1 MGIGSPFNQ
10 QMLSALS
17 SPAGGS
23 DTQIAKPSDELQ
35 SRGMQGGDQSLL
47 KQYLSQ
53 LGPQTQPPAPGSQST
68 STFRSIEPEGWPY
81 NMGDRSQPLNP
92 PPTIIPGSLG
102 GYGSD
107 TPAIPAQ
114 TGNPMTQQL
123 VFPGGQNNSTQSGM
137 GGSSTQVG
145 GSSGGGGKQ
154 SLSIGQVGL
163 TFDPS
168 GGGATKMMA
177 SGGIASLGAG
187 NMEFM
192 RPAMGGASQQETVR
206 EIDIIN
212 SYFRQ
217 ANIPPEQGIQ
227 ILQAA
232 VKAGV
237 TFKRSG
243 NTILVSQPLPPNAAK
258 VYFFALDKGE
268 AFTRAVVELLGGL
281 KQQGVQM
288 VYLNKVDPVI
298 VKTLQDIGLQTQQS
312 DRQDYKIMAAL

>member
-17 SPAGGS
+17 TPAGGS

-68 STFRSIEPEGWPY
+68 STFRPIEPDGWPY

-102 GYGSD
+102 GND

-192 RPAMGGASQQETVR
+192 RPAMGGVSQQEAVR

-217 ANIPPEQGIQ
+217 ANIPPQQSIK

-232 VKAGV
+232 VQSGV
-237 TFKRSG
+237 KFKRSG
-243 NTILVSQPLPPNAAK
+243 NTMMGFKPLPPSSAQ
-258 VYFFALDKGE
+258 VYFFSIDPPPAFAE
-268 AFTRAVVELLGGL
+268 AAKQLLGGL
-281 KQQGVQM
+281 KQAGVQAIYM
-288 VYLNKVDPVI
+288 NKVDPMI
-298 VKTLQDIGLQTQQS
+298 MQTLQSIGVAAQQS
-312 DRQDYKIMAAL
+312 DQPEYKVMATL